1 MSPTR
6 ELESALVA
14 SHGLVAGIDE
24 VGRGALA
31 GPVSVGVCVVGPDTG
46 PAPEGLRDSKQLR
59 PAARVAL
66 CDPVR
71 AWALASAVGHA
82 CPTEIDQVGIVGAL
96 RLAALRALASLPP
109 TVRPGYVLL
118 DGVHDWLASPRDLFA
133 ADAAERLCRDSTGRA
148 PQEILTAPVRTVV
161 KGDDSVAVIA
171 AASVLAK
178 VERDELMARQVDPGY
193 GWAQNKGYAA
203 PAHVEGLRR
212 LGPSQ
217 FHRRS
222 WRLPGVPTA

>member
-1 MSPTR
+1 M
-6 ELESALVA
+6 
-14 SHGLVAGIDE
+14 
-24 VGRGALA
+24 
-31 GPVSVGVCVVGPDTG
+31 
-46 PAPEGLRDSKQLR
+46 
-59 PAARVAL
+59 
-66 CDPVR
+66 
-71 AWALASAVGHA
+71 
-82 CPTEIDQVGIVGAL
+82 GAL

-118 DGVHDWLASPRDLFA
+118 DGVHDWLASSTDLFA
-133 ADAAERLCRDSTGRA
+133 AAAGESACVAATGRA
-148 PQEILTAPVRTVV
+148 PQEILTAPVRTIV

-203 PAHVEGLRR
+203 PAHVAGLRR